1 MAKTLTLDVE
11 DYGELTFRSPKR
23 AEYQR
28 FIAQATDDNADGF
41 VTMLNLVKACAV
53 KPQADE
59 LDRIFDECP
68 GLVSDLS
75 SEIIKLATPKYK
87 KSIKKES

>member
-23 AEYQR
+23 EAYQR
-28 FIAQATDDNADGF
+28 FVGQATDSDADKF
-41 VTMLNLVKACAV
+41 VSMLNLVKSCAL
-53 KPQADE
+53 KPPPDE
-59 LDRIFDECP
+59 LDRIFDDCP

-75 SEIIKLATPKYK
+75 SELIKLATPKYK
-87 KSIKKES
+87 LSVKKES